1 MSEQPPP
8 PPSPGEWPQ
17 ATQQSGTTTPGAKP
31 WWKRWWAILLLA
43 LGALV
48 VIGIIAG
55 PPEDADP
62 DLAAD
67 DEAIEEPLEAEENAD
82 ADPVEEPAPEPPPE
96 PETPEGTEPEPE
108 PVEETEPS
116 VEEPE
121 PDPEPQGFGNGTYVV
136 GEDVEPGTYRSSG
149 TSLCYWARLS
159 GFGGQLDDI
168 IANGN
173 NTPEIVTIA
182 ASDEG
187 FETSGC
193 GTWVAVEDTAPDAPA
208 TNFEDGTFQIGVHI
222 EPGTYR
228 ADGDPDELCY
238 WARLSSFSHA
248 GIDGI
253 ITNGNNPTVIEIAA
267 SDTGFTSFGCG
278 TWTR

>member
-8 PPSPGEWPQ
+8 PPPPPGQWPQ
-17 ATQQSGTTTPGAKP
+17 AAQQPNTTRPGAKP
-31 WWKRWWAILLLA
+31 WWKRWWAIT
-43 LGALV
+43 LGVLGVLV

-55 PPEDADP
+55 PPEEIEP

-67 DEAIEEPLEAEENAD
+67 DDATEEPLELEEDTD
-82 ADPVEEPAPEPPPE
+82 APRVEEPAPEPEPE
-96 PETPEGTEPEPE
+96 PETSEEPEPE
-108 PVEETEPS
+108 PVDEEPAPAP
-116 VEEPE
+116 EEPE

-193 GTWVAVEDTAPDAPA
+193 GTWVAVEDTAPETPA
-208 TNFEDGTFQIGVHI
+208 TSFEDGTFQIGVHI

-267 SDTGFTSFGCG
+267 SDAGFTSFGCG

>member
-1 MSEQPPP
+1 
-8 PPSPGEWPQ
+8 
-17 ATQQSGTTTPGAKP
+17 
-31 WWKRWWAILLLA
+31 LLA

-55 PPEDADP
+55 PPDEPEPEP

-67 DEAIEEPLEAEENAD
+67 EDPTEEPLGVEEAID
-82 ADPVEEPAPEPPPE
+82 APPVEEPAPEPRPE
-96 PETPEGTEPEPE
+96 PETSEEPGPQPEPA
-108 PVEETEPS
+108 EEEAEPS

-121 PDPEPQGFGNGTYVV
+121 PPEPHGFGNGTHLV
-136 GEDVEPGTYRSSG
+136 GEDVEPGTYRSTG

-173 NTPEIVTIA
+173 NTPEIVTID

-193 GTWVAVEDTAPDAPA
+193 GTWP
-208 TNFEDGTFQIGVHI
+208 
-222 EPGTYR
+222 R
-228 ADGDPDELCY
+228 
-238 WARLSSFSHA
+238 
-248 GIDGI
+248 
-253 ITNGNNPTVIEIAA
+253 
-267 SDTGFTSFGCG
+267 
-278 TWTR
+278 